1 MKIRFLVNHKR
12 RVSIMRTIQ
21 VVVPVST
28 DEGKKIVPIEAKVS
42 ESTITHEG
50 SEFHLVQHSGS
61 GFRYLAD
68 PKTVGN
74 LENSELDQSMDDLAA
89 EEGF

>member
-1 MKIRFLVNHKR
+1 M
-12 RVSIMRTIQ
+12 RVIQ
-21 VVVPVST
+21 VTVPVNT
-28 DEGKKIVPIEAKVS
+28 DDGKKIVPIEAQVS
-42 ESTITHEG
+42 DDTINHDGTD
-50 SEFHLVQHSGS
+50 FHLVQHTGS

-74 LENSELDQSMDDLAA
+74 LENSDLDQAMDDLAA

>member
-1 MKIRFLVNHKR
+1 MKK
-12 RVSIMRTIQ
+12 IQ
-21 VVVPVST
+21 VTVPVNT
-28 DEGKKIVPIEAKVS
+28 DDGKKIVPIEAQVS
-42 ESTITHEG
+42 DDTINHDGT
-50 SEFHLVQHSGS
+50 EFHLVQHTGS

-74 LENSELDQSMDDLAA
+74 LENSDLEGLMNDLEA